1 MSFLK
6 SLFGRAD
13 KDELVLKAL
22 NKNGSDLSK
31 PHKIDFW
38 FDFPTEEAARAVA
51 QEVSERGFEV
61 EVHRNNGGEDYSCKA
76 VKNMVPHLSAMQGLT
91 RQFESIAEKHGG
103 VYDGW
108 GAEVET

>member
-22 NKNGSDLSK
+22 KKNGSDLSK
-31 PHKIDFW
+31 PHEIDFW
-38 FDFPTEEAARAVA
+38 FDFPSEESARTVA
-51 QEVSERGFEV
+51 QKVSERGFEV
-61 EVHRNNGGEDYSCKA
+61 EVYRNKGGDEYSCKA
-76 VKNMVPHLSAMQGLT
+76 VKRMVPHLSAMQGLT
-91 RQFESIAEKHGG
+91 RQFESIAEQHGG